1 MMRTDDDGRH
11 MLSSPMF
18 KLGTDNVLTFWI
30 SNPDRYN
37 SFELKISDDQ
47 CHNWTKLATLPV
59 TKEAWEKQ
67 TFDLGAYNGKT
78 VCLGFC
84 GEVESYNRQICVDN
98 ISISEGGTGVA
109 QVTTDD
115 IYVSVAGDQLTV
127 TADGQTVS
135 VFDTTGRLVAT
146 AQSVTGTA
154 TFTLP
159 QGAYI
164 VRTAQRA
171 AKVVI
176 R

>member
-1 MMRTDDDGRH
+1 M
-11 MLSSPMF
+11 
-18 KLGTDNVLTFWI
+18 
-30 SNPDRYN
+30 
-37 SFELKISDDQ
+37 
-47 CHNWTKLATLPV
+47 AT
-59 TKEAWEKQ
+59 
-67 TFDLGAYNGKT
+67 
-78 VCLGFC
+78 

-115 IYVSVAGDQLTV
+115 IHISVAGDQLTV

-146 AQSVTGTA
+146 AQSVNGTA

-164 VRTAQRA
+164 VRTAQRT
-171 AKVVI
+171 AKVLI

>member
-1 MMRTDDDGRH
+1 M
-11 MLSSPMF
+11 
-18 KLGTDNVLTFWI
+18 
-30 SNPDRYN
+30 
-37 SFELKISDDQ
+37 
-47 CHNWTKLATLPV
+47 
-59 TKEAWEKQ
+59 
-67 TFDLGAYNGKT
+67 
-78 VCLGFC
+78 GFC

-115 IYVSVAGDQLTV
+115 IHISVAGDQLSV

-146 AQSVTGTA
+146 AQSVNGTA

-171 AKVVI
+171 AKVLI